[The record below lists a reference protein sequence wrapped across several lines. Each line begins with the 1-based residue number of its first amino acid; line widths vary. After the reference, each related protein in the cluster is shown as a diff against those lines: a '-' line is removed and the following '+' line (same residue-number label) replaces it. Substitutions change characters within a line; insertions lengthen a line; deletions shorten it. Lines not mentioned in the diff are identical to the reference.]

1 MRQMFLVNVIV
12 KCDVHSDNKRHGDSV
27 FTSRPSM
34 TFCSRLPSVRS
45 WLQLHVDITA
55 SHISRHGSDKLE
67 ACRKYMHPMLSQR
80 HSRQSFASTL
90 VMYALAGRNPST
102 AGMQTSIAVTSCKE
116 CRMQILLR

>member
-12 KCDVHSDNKRHGDSV
+12 KYDEQSDNNQLGDRV

-45 WLQLHVDITA
+45 WPQLHVDITA

-67 ACRKYMHPMLSQR
+67 ACRTCMHSMLCHHLSR
-80 HSRQSFASTL
+80 HGFVSTL
-90 VMYALAGRNPST
+90 CMYALIGRIPST
-102 AGMQTSIAVTSCKE
+102 ADMQTSTAVTACK
-116 CRMQILLR
+116 QGF